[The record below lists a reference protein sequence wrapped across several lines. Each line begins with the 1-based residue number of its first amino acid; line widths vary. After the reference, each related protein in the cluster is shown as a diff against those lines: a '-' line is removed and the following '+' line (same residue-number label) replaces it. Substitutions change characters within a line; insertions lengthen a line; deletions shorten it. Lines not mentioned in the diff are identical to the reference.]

1 MTGMD
6 DLAGEL
12 IQAVNDDDAGRVTE
26 LLAADPGLVAARDRD
41 GVSAIMLSRY
51 RFDRDT
57 TDALLAVDPD
67 LDAFEAATLGYIDRL
82 RERLTEDPARAT
94 AFSPDGFTA
103 LHLAAFFGKV
113 EAART
118 LIEAGADVGAV
129 SRNEM
134 RVQPLHSAAAGRHLE
149 LCRLLIAAGA
159 DVNARQRGDFTPLHA
174 AAQHGDV
181 ELVELLLSA
190 GADPAQARDTG
201 ETPADT
207 ADGEGHVDVARR
219 LREVAAQRAG
229 QG

>member
-82 RERLTEDPARAT
+82 RERLTEDPARRPSHPT
-94 AFSPDGFTA
+94 ASPRSTSRRSS
-103 LHLAAFFGKV
+103 
-113 EAART
+113 AR
-118 LIEAGADVGAV
+118 
-129 SRNEM
+129 SR
-134 RVQPLHSAAAGRHLE
+134 RP
-149 LCRLLIAAGA
+149 
-159 DVNARQRGDFTPLHA
+159 AR
-174 AAQHGDV
+174 
-181 ELVELLLSA
+181 
-190 GADPAQARDTG
+190 
-201 ETPADT
+201 
-207 ADGEGHVDVARR
+207 
-219 LREVAAQRAG
+219 
-229 QG
+229 